1 MPAEGNGHQGIA
13 RETHVVVVGGG
24 FAGVGCARALAGE
37 EGVQVTLVDR
47 NNYHQFQPLLYQVAT
62 SQLASSDVAYSLRK
76 LFAKAPNVDVK
87 LGEVA
92 AIDPRA
98 HAVTM
103 RDGDELRGDVLVLAA
118 GSQPNFFRT
127 PGAPEHAFPMYS
139 LDDAVRLRSRIIGV
153 FEAADR
159 NPDLIEQGA
168 LTFVIVGGGAT
179 GVEIA
184 GALADLVHET
194 MTVEYSD
201 LAVSA
206 ARVHL
211 VEAGH
216 ALLAPFSE
224 SAHDYVVKVLARKGV
239 RIHTGTAVSEVGAG
253 HVALS
258 DGTYI
263 PTRCVI
269 WGGGIMAPS
278 LAGACGL
285 PQGRGGRIAVDRDL
299 TVPGFPGVYAI
310 GDVANI
316 PAPDGA
322 THPQLGSVALQSGTT
337 AAENIVA
344 DIAGHHRRAFHYHD
358 KGIMAMIGRGAA
370 IAEVGAHRHELHGPI
385 AFSAWL
391 GVHASLMTGVRNR
404 VDAFV
409 AWGSDYFTRQRGP
422 QVLDHAEAAAI
433 DWEEDV
439 VGARRG

>member
-1 MPAEGNGHQGIA
+1 MPAERNGHQRDG
-13 RETHVVVVGGG
+13 RETHVVIVGGG
-24 FAGVGCARALAGE
+24 FAGVGCARALAGQ
-37 EGVQVTLVDR
+37 EGVHVTLVDR

-87 LGEVA
+87 LGEA
-92 AIDPRA
+92 ASIDAQART
-98 HAVTM
+98 VTTL
-103 RDGDELRGDVLVLAA
+103 DGDELRADVLVLAA

-127 PGAPEHAFPMYS
+127 PGAAEHAFPLYC

-159 NPDLIEQGA
+159 NPELIEQGA

-179 GVEIA
+179 GVEVA

-194 MTVEYSD
+194 MTMEYKD

-206 ARVHL
+206 ARVHV

-216 ALLAPFSE
+216 TLLAPFSDT
-224 SAHDYVVKVLARKGV
+224 AHDYVAKVLARKGV
-239 RIHTGTAVSEVGAG
+239 RLHLGTAVTEVGAG
-253 HVALS
+253 HVTLA
-258 DGTYI
+258 DGTCI

-269 WGGGIMAPS
+269 WGGGIMAPT
-278 LAGACGL
+278 LAAAAGL
-285 PQGRGGRIAVDRDL
+285 PQGRGGRIDVDPDL
-299 TVPGFPGVYAI
+299 TVPGVPGVYAI

-322 THPQLGSVALQSGTT
+322 AHPQLGSVALQSGTT
-337 AAENIVA
+337 AAENILA
-344 DIAGHHRRAFHYHD
+344 DRAGRHRKAFHYHD

-409 AWGSDYFTRQRGP
+409 SWGSDYFTSRRGP

-439 VGARRG
+439 VEVRS